1 MKKLILGL
9 VFIFISL
16 NAISQH
22 ALEKIWESDSIL
34 KTPESVLF
42 DAKSKIL
49 YVSNIGEFDKEGSG
63 FISKLDLNGNV
74 VERNWVSDLTA
85 TKGMGL
91 FNDRLYAA
99 EMSTVAVID
108 VSSGQIV
115 QRIPV
120 EGAQMLNDITVDP
133 DGIVYVSDTRAGK
146 VHKIENGKPSLYLEN
161 LKSPNG
167 LLSVGNILYVLA
179 DGKLLKTGSD
189 RTSTQ
194 LADGMEGGTD
204 GIEMVKDSEFI
215 ISCWQGVIYYVKSD
229 GSKQLLLDT
238 RDQKINTA
246 DIGYDAQNQIV
257 YVPTFGKN
265 NVVAYKLK

>member
-1 MKKLILGL
+1 MKKLLSL
-9 VFIFISL
+9 VFIFISM
-16 NAISQH
+16 NALAQH

-42 DAKSKIL
+42 DARSKIL
-49 YVSNIGEFDKEGSG
+49 YVSNIGAFDKENSG
-63 FISKLDLNGNV
+63 FISKLDLNGNI

-91 FNDRLYAA
+91 FDNRLYAA
-99 EMSTVAVID
+99 EMTTVAVID
-108 VSSGQIV
+108 VATGSIV
-115 QRIPV
+115 ERIPV
-120 EGAQMLNDITVDP
+120 EGAQMLNDITIDKN
-133 DGIVYVSDTRAGK
+133 GIVYVSDTRTGK
-146 VHKIENGKPSLYLEN
+146 VHKIENGEPSLYLEN

-167 LLSVGNILYVLA
+167 LLSIGNVLYVLA
-179 DGKLLKTGSD
+179 DGALHQIDAQK
-189 RTSTQ
+189 TSTQ

-204 GIEMVKDSEFI
+204 GIEMVKENEFI

-246 DIGYDAQNQIV
+246 DIGYDPQNQIV
-257 YVPTFGKN
+257 YVPTFSKN
-265 NVVAYKLK
+265 NVAAYKLK

>member
-1 MKKLILGL
+1 MKKLLL
-9 VFIFISL
+9 CSVFILISV
-16 NAISQH
+16 NALAQH

-49 YVSNIGEFDKEGSG
+49 YVSNIGDFDKENSG
-63 FISKLDLNGNV
+63 FISKLDLNGNIL
-74 VERNWVSDLTA
+74 ERNWVSDLTA

-108 VSSGQIV
+108 VTSGTIV
-115 QRIPV
+115 QRIPI
-120 EGAQMLNDITVDP
+120 EGAQMLNDITIDP
-133 DGIVYVSDTRAGK
+133 NGIVYVSDTRTGK
-146 VHKIENGKPSLYLEN
+146 VHKIENGEPSLYLEN

-167 LLSVGNILYVLA
+167 LLSVGNVLYVLA
-179 DGKLLKTGSD
+179 DGTLQRTDDGSAL
-189 RTSTQ
+189 TQ
-194 LADGMEGGTD
+194 LAEGMEGGTD
-204 GIEMVKDSEFI
+204 GIEMVKENEFI

-246 DIGYDAQNQIV
+246 DIGYDSQNQIV